1 MANALVIVESP
12 AKARTISK
20 YLGAGYIVESS
31 VGHIRDLPASAGEIP
46 KKYKT
51 ESWARLGI
59 NVEDD
64 FKPLYVV
71 SRKKQPTIRHLS
83 SLLAEVDE
91 LYLATDG
98 DREGEAIAWHLVEIL
113 KPKVPVKRMVF
124 HEITKNAILEAVSSP
139 RDIDRRLVDAQEG
152 RRLLDRLYGYEVSPV
167 LWKKVMPRLSAGRVQ
182 SVATRVVVHRERE
195 RMLFVK
201 APYWSITGTFT
212 LDNSVTGNTGNS
224 GNSDSSGN
232 ADNTT
237 ANADIQGDIAFKAR
251 LSTVDGKRL
260 ATGKNFNSNGE
271 LVASTETEYVH
282 LNKVA
287 AFKLVE
293 ELSDASFVV
302 QSRQNKPYRRRP
314 APPFITSTF
323 QQEASRKLGMSS
335 AVAMRV
341 AQALYEDG
349 LITYMRTDSTTLSPT
364 AVDRVRESVRSL
376 YGQKYVTAKPRV
388 YKKQVKNAQEAHEA
402 IRPAGDVVQ
411 SPSEVAKKV
420 HTAHARV
427 YQLIWQRTLASQ
439 MTDCVGETAQIG
451 VGAVSASGSEVEFS
465 ASGTVITHSGFR
477 AVYTTHLEGVHL
489 KIGGRAGSGV
499 GGRAGSGSEPLD
511 TGTETMASAV
521 SVGSTD
527 GVAGV
532 AADVDDTEDG
542 DNSADAFGVE
552 RKLPPLTVGDHLKSL
567 SLDPKGH
574 ETQPPAR
581 YTEASLVKRLEE
593 LGVGRPSTYASI
605 MRTIVDREYAWKK
618 GSALVPSFTAFSVTN
633 LLELHFPQM
642 VDYAFTAEMEEDLD
656 KIARGE
662 EQTVPWLSRF
672 YFGDGHAPGLKEKVT
687 KRLPDIDAREVNTV
701 SIGTDK
707 TGAAIVVRVGRYGPY
722 LQRGEEV
729 ASMPSNIEPDTL
741 KFERAV
747 ELLATPRDE
756 RVLGVDPV
764 SGLDVWVK
772 AGHFGPYVQLGSTED
787 QQKKPKTASKQKK
800 PKTASLFKNM
810 TIETV
815 TLKDGLRLLS
825 LPRVVGKAP
834 VDDIEITAQNGRYG
848 PYIKKG
854 SETRS
859 LESEELIFTITLE
872 ECITLL
878 SQPKQYKRA
887 ATQRQLK
894 ELGEDIETGKQVVMK
909 EGRFGLYV
917 TDGDVNASLRKSDT
931 AETITIER
939 ASELLAI
946 RRAASPAK
954 ATVKQRNTAKR
965 SVAKKTT
972 AATKRPAAK
981 RTTAATKRSAA
992 KRTATKAAKKSTA
1005 TAKRTATKAAKK
1017 STATAKRTAT
1027 KKLATKAKQTVKAPR
1042 TPSTKLSE
1050 NSYAPEN

>member
-1 MANALVIVESP
+1 MGNALVIVESP
-12 AKARTISK
+12 AKARTISN
-20 YLGAGYIVESS
+20 YLGPGYIVESS

-46 KKYKT
+46 KKYK
-51 ESWARLGI
+51 SKPWARLGI

-201 APYWSITGTFT
+201 APYWSITGTFM
-212 LDNSVTGNTGNS
+212 LDNPVTGNAVNAGNAVTGNIAVNP
-224 GNSDSSGN
+224 GNQD
-232 ADNTT
+232 AVT
-237 ANADIQGDIAFKAR
+237 FKAR
-251 LSTVDGKRL
+251 LNTVNGKRV
-260 ATGKNFNSNGE
+260 AIGKNFNSNGE
-271 LVASTETEYVH
+271 LAANAETEFIQ

-287 AFKLVE
+287 ALKLVE
-293 ELSDASFVV
+293 ELSGASFVV
-302 QSRQNKPYRRRP
+302 KSRQNKPYRRRP

-341 AQALYEDG
+341 AQSLYEDG
-349 LITYMRTDSTTLSPT
+349 LITYMRTDSTTLSPR
-364 AVDRVRESVRSL
+364 AVDKVRKSARSL
-376 YGQKYVTAKPRV
+376 YGQKYVTAEPRV
-388 YKKQVKNAQEAHEA
+388 YKKRVKNAQEAHEA

-411 SPSEVAKKV
+411 LPSEVAKRV
-420 HTAHARV
+420 HAAHARV

-451 VGAVSASGSEVEFS
+451 VGAVSSSGSEVEFS

-477 AVYTTHLEGVHL
+477 AVYTTPLEGVHL
-489 KIGGRAGSGV
+489 RSEGRAR
-499 GGRAGSGSEPLD
+499 GGAGSLGAGKKSME
-511 TGTETMASAV
+511 
-521 SVGSTD
+521 STD
-527 GVAGV
+527 STDSV
-532 AADVDDTEDG
+532 ADVDDTQDG
-542 DNSADAFGVE
+542 DNSADTFNVE
-552 RKLPPLTVGDHLKSL
+552 RKLPPLTVGDHLRSL
-567 SLDPKGH
+567 SLDAKGH

-581 YTEASLVKRLEE
+581 YTEASLVKHLEE

-672 YFGDGHAPGLKEKVT
+672 YFGDDQAPGLKEKVT

-701 SIGTDK
+701 PIGADK
-707 TGAAIVVRVGRYGPY
+707 TGAAVVVRVGRYGPY
-722 LQRGEEV
+722 LQHGEEV
-729 ASMPSNIEPDTL
+729 ASMPANIEPDTL
-741 KFERAV
+741 KFERAM
-747 ELLATPRDE
+747 ELLSTSQDE
-756 RVLGVDPV
+756 RVLGVDPA

-772 AGHFGPYVQLGSTED
+772 AGHFGPYVQLGSTGD
-787 QQKKPKTASKQKK
+787 QKNESKTKKK

-815 TLKDGLRLLS
+815 TLKEGLRLLS
-825 LPRVVGKAP
+825 LPRVVGKSP
-834 VDDIEITAQNGRYG
+834 VDNVDITAQNGRYG

-909 EGRFGLYV
+909 EGRYGLYV

-954 ATVKQRNTAKR
+954 APAKKKAAA
-965 SVAKKTT
+965 AKKTARKAPAKKRT
-972 AATKRPAAK
+972 AAAKKPATNRTAAKKPAAK
-981 RTTAATKRSAA
+981 RS
-992 KRTATKAAKKSTA
+992 
-1005 TAKRTATKAAKK
+1005 
-1017 STATAKRTAT
+1017 
-1027 KKLATKAKQTVKAPR
+1027 
-1042 TPSTKLSE
+1042 
-1050 NSYAPEN
+1050 NAPES